1 VRSELDPELGRI
13 DASVS
18 TRLSAAD
25 YVAAPTPADYIA
37 GEQGIIVLGMGLDA
51 PERLEIEESSSIIDV
66 FVDDGTV
73 DIEVC

>member
-1 VRSELDPELGRI
+1 MWDS
-13 DASVS
+13 
-18 TRLSAAD
+18 
-25 YVAAPTPADYIA
+25 YYYIA